1 MAVDKIIEALTKLA
15 KALQD
20 NPAAESFLRLLTL
33 LMIAFFAYFFIKMI
47 IEKIKDS
54 RTDRVL
60 DRIEDSISKN
70 TLALGKVTTALERLE
85 R

>member
-1 MAVDKIIEALTKLA
+1 MAADKIIEALAKLA
-15 KALQD
+15 DALKD
-20 NPAAESFLRLLTL
+20 NSAAESLLTFL
-33 LMIAFFAYFFIKMI
+33 SYLVIFLFTYFFIKMI

-60 DRIEDSISKN
+60 GKIEATISQN